1 MQVRNSYYWFKEAI
15 SPENCQ
21 KIIDMGE
28 KQIQEIK
35 KSGGSTEATTFGD
48 NHKQAFEKEGR
59 EAISQKDETVEDVKK
74 RIGDKENIEQT
85 RYIRDSE
92 VAWFNDEWL
101 YNLIHPFIHQAN
113 KDAGWKYNWDFS
125 EQESII

>member
-92 VAWFNDEWL
+92 VAMV
-101 YNLIHPFIHQAN
+101 
-113 KDAGWKYNWDFS
+113 
-125 EQESII
+125 